1 MKKVVGILACNF
13 FVYSMQVSAILRK
26 KDGE

>member
-13 FVYSMQVSAILRK
+13 FVYSIQVRVILGK